1 MLVSDNNFNIIHQYD
16 KKKLVPFGEFLPFE
30 NFLNSIGLKKITPGY
45 SSFSSGEG
53 KDIIN
58 LKFDSNDINI
68 LPLICYEIIF
78 PNLVDKQYNYNLII
92 NISED
97 AWFGSSIGPHQ
108 HFAKAIFRSIES
120 ESYTI
125 RSANKGISAF
135 ISPKGKILK
144 ILQPDE
150 IGNIELD
157 IPINKKS
164 KKQSKKDLIF
174 WLLLITYISIF
185 FILRKLKI

>member
-1 MLVSDNNFNIIHQYD
+1 M
-16 KKKLVPFGEFLPFE
+16 
-30 NFLNSIGLKKITPGY
+30 
-45 SSFSSGEG
+45 
-53 KDIIN
+53 
-58 LKFDSNDINI
+58 
-68 LPLICYEIIF
+68 
-78 PNLVDKQYNYNLII
+78 II